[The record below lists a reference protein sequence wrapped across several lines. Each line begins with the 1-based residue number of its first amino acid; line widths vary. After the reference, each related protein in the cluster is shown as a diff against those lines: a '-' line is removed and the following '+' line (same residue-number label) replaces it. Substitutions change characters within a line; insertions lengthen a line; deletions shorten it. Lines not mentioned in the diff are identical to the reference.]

1 MSGYQKGV
9 ITKAKTK
16 SEKRDYGNSSG
27 QKRPKTK
34 KKKKDKG
41 RKPNNEI
48 TNHTCYVYVAIN
60 L

>member
-34 KKKKDKG
+34 KKQNKKEEEGQENQIMK
-41 RKPNNEI
+41 
-48 TNHTCYVYVAIN
+48 
-60 L
+60 